1 MVRFVLLMATVAV
14 FGAAAPGETAG
25 TEGADAP
32 AAAYNPEE
40 WRGSLS
46 KAREQLNL
54 IEMFAQATRFGG
66 MTVKVPAELQKVPLH
81 LIPGTEELTKR
92 DIDLYVKEIT
102 FRDLKLTQEP
112 EPLWMETRPL
122 LPALLDFTTLGLSIE
137 AKTRVGTVPLGATF
151 RNGRLPFDLDL
162 KPSGYDVGILPERRA
177 ADAKLDDL
185 KLQVGGR
192 LASGIAN
199 TFFKDDVANLV
210 MKYGVGQ
217 TLKMGEGNLF
227 SGGTAA
233 STLLNLKSGSAGERA
248 VSGLLDSVLR

>member
-1 MVRFVLLMATVAV
+1 MTRLVLAMALVAA
-14 FGAAAPGETAG
+14 FGVAEEEAAAP
-25 TEGADAP
+25 
-32 AAAYNPEE
+32 AATYNPEE
-40 WRGSLS
+40 WKAPLG

-66 MTVKVPAELQKVPLH
+66 MTVRVPAELQKVPLK

-92 DIDLYVKEIT
+92 DIELYVKEIT

-137 AKTRVGTVPLGATF
+137 AKTKVGTVPLGATF

-162 KPSGYDVGILPERRA
+162 KQSGYDVGILPERRA
-177 ADAKLDDL
+177 ADAKLDDV
-185 KLQVGGR
+185 KLQVGGK

-227 SGGTAA
+227 SGNSAA
-233 STLLNLKSGSAGERA
+233 STLLNLKSGSAEEKA
-248 VSGLLDSVLR
+248 VNSLLDAVLK